1 VNAADELALAERV
14 VSAMM
19 AKDAFSQWLGIE
31 LLDVQP
37 RSVAV
42 RLTVRA
48 DMLNGFGTCHGG
60 VTFSLA
66 DTALAFASNTHGR
79 VTVSIDNAISYPRRV
94 SEGDVLVAIA
104 NETTATKRL
113 AFYDVGVRRGD
124 DLVASF
130 RGTVYRT
137 DQAFFSETE

>member
-1 VNAADELALAERV
+1 
-14 VSAMM
+14 
-19 AKDAFSQWLGIE
+19 
-31 LLDVQP
+31 
-37 RSVAV
+37 
-42 RLTVRA
+42 
-48 DMLNGFGTCHGG
+48 
-60 VTFSLA
+60 
-66 DTALAFASNTHGR
+66 
-79 VTVSIDNAISYPRRV
+79 
-94 SEGDVLVAIA
+94 VLVAIA